1 MSAAEKE
8 NYLESMLSEYYPGWE
23 AVKFSSEMKSTLFSS
38 VCSLGLDGFPDVIP
52 KTMTP
57 SSSLDKDA
65 ESAVLMNGGYDSCAF
80 KVACNEI
87 SYFYPVIIITYLIW
101 YQIIIIQ

>member
-1 MSAAEKE
+1 
-8 NYLESMLSEYYPGWE
+8 
-23 AVKFSSEMKSTLFSS
+23 MKSTLFSS

-57 SSSLDKDA
+57 SSSLDKEA

-87 SYFYPVIIITYLIW
+87 SYFYPVIIITRSLVYKGWLIRDED
-101 YQIIIIQ
+101 